1 MFWVVV
7 GGGSL
12 WGDFCLVGFVFPP
25 TWIFKWL
32 SCQFHLE
39 KCIVTNL
46 LRFFIS
52 RQPTKCKSRGGD
64 NEDGDND
71 DDDFDD
77 HEGEEEE
84 EEDWGSIWN
93 RRVMLCSLYT
103 SRIFRNYL
111 IENLL
116 DYSRNFFLRPIW
128 GTSGTFWTFLQYSET
143 LKNQWLFNI
152 LNLILD
158 VFHAF

>member
-52 RQPTKCKSRGGD
+52 RQPTKCKSSG
-64 NEDGDND
+64 GDND
-71 DDDFDD
+71 DDDYDD
-77 HEGEEEE
+77 HEEEEEE

-116 DYSRNFFLRPIW
+116 DYSRNFFLGPFW
-128 GTSGTFWTFLQYSET
+128 GTSGTFFYNTQKPCRTSGFSTYWIWSWMFSM
-143 LKNQWLFNI
+143 LFKVFR
-152 LNLILD
+152 LI
-158 VFHAF
+158 F